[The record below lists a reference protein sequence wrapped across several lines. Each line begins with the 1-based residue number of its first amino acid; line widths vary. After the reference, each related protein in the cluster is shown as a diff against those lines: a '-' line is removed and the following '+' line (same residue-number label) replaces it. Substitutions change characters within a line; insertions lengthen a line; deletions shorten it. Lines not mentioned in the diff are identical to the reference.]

1 MGVLDAHCEDVGRDP
16 AEITRT
22 RLGTLSVA
30 ETHEQAERQ
39 LAAWPDR
46 LKIDPERLK
55 YVLTV
60 GDPDE
65 VGEQIQALVAAGI
78 EGFVFNMP
86 NPQDSDAVAL
96 AGETMSRALG

>member
-22 RLGTLSVA
+22 RLGTLA
-30 ETHEQAERQ
+30 IAGTHEEAEQQ

-55 YVLTV
+55 HVLTM

-65 VGEQIQALVAAGI
+65 VGERIQALVDAGI

-86 NPQDSDAVAL
+86 NPQDPDALAL
-96 AGETMSRALG
+96 AGETVSRALG

>member
-1 MGVLDAHCEDVGRDP
+1 MA
-16 AEITRT
+16 
-22 RLGTLSVA
+22 TLSVA
-30 ETHEQAERQ
+30 ETQEEAERQ

-86 NPQDSDAVAL
+86 NPQDPDAVAL
-96 AGETMSRALG
+96 AGETVSRLSASGRARSTRGSAPSRARWQAGS